1 MIEKIVDFCKLN
13 LALNSVEYAEPY
25 LSLNVCIIDCVYS
38 LRAKYF
44 QVTVP
49 IVNRYPERFMNGN
62 KLASGNTLNDMMN
75 NIEYSGGTQAF
86 ASEILKNKQ
95 QLSGRLKSD
104 ICYELAR
111 KLRLLKIETIEDFNN
126 FENTEI
132 LEITISSVKGI
143 GPAGLNYLFMLTGD
157 PDRCKP
163 DVHIHRFIYD
173 AIGENVTDEEC
184 QTLLT
189 SVVKILKKEYRN
201 ITVRTLD
208 SIIWNKYQ
216 IGNKQGV

>member
-1 MIEKIVDFCKLN
+1 MK
-13 LALNSVEYAEPY
+13 
-25 LSLNVCIIDCVYS
+25 
-38 LRAKYF
+38 
-44 QVTVP
+44 
-49 IVNRYPERFMNGN
+49 
-62 KLASGNTLNDMMN
+62 N
-75 NIEYSGGTQAF
+75 NQ
-86 ASEILKNKQ
+86 K
-95 QLSGRLKSD
+95 LSGRLKSD

-143 GPAGLNYLFMLTGD
+143 GPAGLNYLFMLAGD

-189 SVVKILKKEYRN
+189 SAVKILKKEYRN

-216 IGNKQGV
+216 ISNKQGV